1 MRVSNF
7 LFALFPTYP
16 FYNIAMTPRIYLC
29 LILILSTPVFSCAA
43 ESFDQW
49 KADFYKIAQKKGISH
64 KSFNA
69 VMGSVTSP
77 DPRVIKKANYQPEF
91 TTKIWDYLDARI
103 TPLSIAKG
111 QKLAIK
117 YKDVLDTIEK
127 QSGVSRNIILA
138 IWSMESNYGAILA
151 KTERLHYVPR
161 ALATL
166 AYQDKKRAKF
176 ARNQLLALLQMVED
190 QDVRPRQLMGSWAG
204 AMGHTQFIPTSYKAY
219 GKSIDGTPGVDIWH
233 SIPDALAT
241 AANLLSKNGWRTA
254 QTWGYEVTVPQAVF
268 ALENQTKIIADWQ
281 NLGVTRTLHRKF
293 YTPQQKAILKT
304 LGGTQG
310 PGFLAIKNFFVIKKY
325 NNSDYYALAVGL
337 LADQIAGYQP
347 MQQKWPRPHGSLSL
361 QEKYEVQQLLKARGH
376 YKGVI
381 DGNIGGGSRAA
392 IRAFQKA
399 TGHPVT
405 GKANQ
410 NLLSQ
415 LKK

>member
-1 MRVSNF
+1 MKS
-7 LFALFPTYP
+7 
-16 FYNIAMTPRIYLC
+16 RIYLL
-29 LILILSTPVFSCAA
+29 LILVLSTPTL
-43 ESFDQW
+43 SFAVGNFEEW
-49 KADFYKIAQKKGISH
+49 KTDFYKIAQSNGISQ
-64 KSFNA
+64 KSYDS
-69 VMGSVTSP
+69 VMGPVTSP
-77 DPRVIKKANYQPEF
+77 DPSVIKKANYQPEF
-91 TTKIWDYLDARI
+91 TTKIWDYLDARV
-103 TPLSIAKG
+103 TPLSISKG
-111 QKLAIK
+111 QKLAIQ

-190 QDVRPRQLMGSWAG
+190 QNVRPEQLMGSWAG

-219 GKSIDGTPGVDIWH
+219 GKSIDGVPGVDIWH

-241 AANLLSKNGWRTA
+241 AANLLSKNGWRTP
-254 QTWGYEVTVPQAVF
+254 QTWGYEVVVPQT
-268 ALENQTKIIADWQ
+268 ALPLANETKIIADWQ
-281 NLGVTRTLHRKF
+281 NLGLVRTLQRGFH
-293 YTPQQKAILKT
+293 TPQQKAILKIM
-304 LGGTQG
+304 GGQSG

-347 MQQKWPRPHGSLSL
+347 MQQKWQRPAGSLSL
-361 QEKYEVQQLLKARGH
+361 DNKYDVQRLLKQKG
-376 YKGVI
+376 YYNGVI

-392 IRAFQKA
+392 IKAFQKA
-399 TGHPVT
+399 YHLPVD

-410 NLLSQ
+410 TLLLQ
-415 LKK
+415 LEK